1 MASAVPPH
9 VPRRQTRSR
18 RRARLRFRLGRALF
32 VLPNLFTSAS
42 IFCGFYAILLASAP
56 STPAALYRASIAIC
70 FAIFFDMAD
79 GRVARL
85 TRTQSEFGVQLDS
98 LADIVSFGV
107 APAVLTYRWSLSR
120 LGLLGVVVGFLYI
133 AAGAARLARFNVLA
147 ARPARPSNAPPPP
160 ADSSRQRALP
170 LRGVGGV
177 AGPSYFLGLPIP
189 LAAGVLAAAVMCAQR
204 SAASTGV
211 HRAAAAALI
220 LGLSA
225 LMVSN
230 VRYRTFKEVRPT
242 ASSVSAAVALLGV
255 FFVVSR
261 LSTPA
266 LGGLVFFSAYV
277 LLGLGEALLRAVLR

>member
-1 MASAVPPH
+1 MASASPPAP
-9 VPRRQTRSR
+9 PRRHSRSR

-107 APAVLTYRWSLSR
+107 APAVLAYRWSLSR
-120 LGLLGVVVGFLYI
+120 LGPLGVVVGFLYI

-147 ARPARPSNAPPPP
+147 ARPVRSSAAPTSATNATL
-160 ADSSRQRALP
+160 QRALP
-170 LRGVGGV
+170 LRGIGS
-177 AGPSYFLGLPIP
+177 ATTSYFLGLPIP
-189 LAAGVLAAAVMCAQR
+189 LSAGVLASAVMCAQR
-204 SAASTGV
+204 SASANGV
-211 HRAAAAALI
+211 HRLAAAALV

-242 ASSVSAAVALLGV
+242 IASVSSATALLGV
-255 FFVVSR
+255 FFVLSR

-266 LGGLVFFSAYV
+266 LGGLVFFAAYV
-277 LLGLGEALLRAVLR
+277 LLGLTEALLKALLR